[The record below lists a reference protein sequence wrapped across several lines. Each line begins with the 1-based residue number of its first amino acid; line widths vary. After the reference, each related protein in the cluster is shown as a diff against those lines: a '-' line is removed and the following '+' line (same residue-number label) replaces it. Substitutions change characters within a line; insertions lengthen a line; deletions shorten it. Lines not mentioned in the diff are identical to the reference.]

1 MSKSSRVF
9 PVYPICSNSIGQSK
23 SHEKTQTQKA
33 GEVFL
38 PPQLEKLHSH
48 MSKVMG
54 TEIGGDFK
62 FITGVSLNTNMN

>member
-1 MSKSSRVF
+1 MSKQGFSC
-9 PVYPICSNSIGQSK
+9 PYVYPICSNSIGQSK

-33 GEVFL
+33 GKTFL

-54 TEIGGDFK
+54 TEIGV
-62 FITGVSLNTNMN
+62 ISNLSQ